1 MRGGCTGAAMR
12 HVPNQPV
19 RIAGRPPSDGRRDQL
34 TRPPEDCQQVP
45 GSAGNAREARL
56 VLPRGVDDHV
66 YRSITPATP
75 RSSSRDRPGHG
86 SSSSMSDGGGHL
98 ARVAVRGSREEAA
111 QLILR

>member
-19 RIAGRPPSDGRRDQL
+19 RIAGRPSFRR
-34 TRPPEDCQQVP
+34 TSRPTDTASGGLQQVQ

-66 YRSITPATP
+66 YRSITPAAQPARFITRQTGTREFEFDVRRG
-75 RSSSRDRPGHG
+75 RSFGPCG
-86 SSSSMSDGGGHL
+86 SQ
-98 ARVAVRGSREEAA
+98 RE
-111 QLILR
+111 